1 MTDTNQYPQVDPLRY
16 RQVLGQYPTGVCA
29 ITAMRNGSEPVAMV
43 VGSFASVSLNP
54 PLIAFFP
61 DRASS
66 SWSKLRD
73 CDDFCVNILS
83 AEQEPLCRKLAS
95 KSPDK
100 FAGTPHRISARG
112 NPILDGVV
120 SWIECHRYSISDA
133 GDHELVIGRVLA
145 LDIETADLPL
155 LFFQGG
161 YGRFAPASVS
171 TLELS
176 GLSLD
181 QLRCVDHARPELEA
195 LSDEISARCLAIVRI
210 GAELAI
216 VASAGRARHDA
227 PGTLVGQRLPFVP
240 PTGSIFAAWLPDSEL
255 DAWIGRVAT
264 AERQQA
270 VRAALQRVRSR
281 GYSLG
286 LLNEAQREFSSRLR
300 AIAAGQTRGSGLEAL
315 IDALYYDP
323 EILTHSEY
331 DLVRVI
337 SAPVFDRKG
346 RVAFV
351 LTLYDFPKPT
361 ATNSVESY
369 IERVVEGAVRLTKKI
384 AGSH

>member
-1 MTDTNQYPQVDPLRY
+1 MTAADQFPPVDPLRY
-16 RQVLGQYPTGVCA
+16 RQVLGQYPTGVCV
-29 ITAMRNGSEPVAMV
+29 ITAKRGGAESVAMV

-66 SWSKLRD
+66 SWAKLRD
-73 CDDFCVNILS
+73 CEDFCVNVLS

-100 FAGTPHRISARG
+100 FTGTAHHISAQG

-120 SWIECHRYSISDA
+120 AWIDCRRHSITDA

-145 LDIETADLPL
+145 LEIETAGLPL

-171 TLELS
+171 APETPGLTL
-176 GLSLD
+176 G
-181 QLRCVDHARPELEA
+181 QLRCVDRARPEMEA
-195 LSDEISARCLAIVRI
+195 LSDELSARCLAIVQI

-240 PTGSIFAAWLPDSEL
+240 PTGSIFAAWLPDRERN
-255 DAWIGRVAT
+255 AWIGRVAN
-264 AERQQA
+264 AGRQQNA
-270 VRAALQRVRSR
+270 SMALERVRSR

-286 LLNEAQREFSSRLR
+286 LLNDAQREFSSRLD
-300 AIAAGQTRGSGLEAL
+300 AIASGQMHGAGLEAL
-315 IDALYYDP
+315 IHALFYDP
-323 EILTHSEY
+323 ESLTPAEY
-331 DLVRVI
+331 ALVRVI
-337 SAPVFDRKG
+337 SAPVFDQKG
-346 RVAFV
+346 GVAFV
-351 LTLYDFPKPT
+351 LTLYDFAKPS
-361 ATNSVESY
+361 ATGGIENY
-369 IERVVEGAVRLTKKI
+369 IARVAEGAARVTKRI
-384 AGSH
+384 SGQN

>member
-1 MTDTNQYPQVDPLRY
+1 MTDAAQFPPVDPLRY

-29 ITAMRNGSEPVAMV
+29 ITAKRGGAESVAMV

-66 SWSKLRD
+66 SWAKLRD
-73 CDDFCVNILS
+73 CEDFCVNILS
-83 AEQEPLCRKLAS
+83 AEQEALCRKLAS

-100 FAGTPHRISARG
+100 FAGTSHHISAQG

-120 SWIECHRYSISDA
+120 AWIDCRRYSVTDA

-145 LDIETADLPL
+145 LEIETAGLPL

-171 TLELS
+171 APETPGLTL
-176 GLSLD
+176 G
-181 QLRCVDHARPELEA
+181 QLRCVDRARPEMEA
-195 LSDEISARCLAIVRI
+195 LSDELSARCLAIVQI

-240 PTGSIFAAWLPDSEL
+240 PTGSIFAAWLPDRER
-255 DAWIGRVAT
+255 DTWIGRVANSG
-264 AERQQA
+264 RQRT
-270 VRAALQRVRSR
+270 VRMALERVRSR

-286 LLNEAQREFSSRLR
+286 LLNDAQREFTSRLD
-300 AIAAGQTRGSGLEAL
+300 AIAAGQMHGAGLESLIGAL
-315 IDALYYDP
+315 FYDP
-323 EILTHSEY
+323 ESLTTAEY
-331 DLVRVI
+331 ALVRVI
-337 SAPVFDRKG
+337 SAPVFDQKG
-346 RVAFV
+346 GIAFV
-351 LTLYDFPKPT
+351 LTLYDFPKPS
-361 ATNSVESY
+361 ATSSIENY
-369 IERVVEGAVRLTKKI
+369 IARVTEGAARVTKRI
-384 AGSH
+384 SG